1 MDKYIT
7 AFFIFLLFISKKSC
21 NFAADFEKKME
32 TFTFCG
38 LGVDAWITIATVF
51 AMFTVLLFTKLRSDV
66 VFLCAVGVLYI
77 TGVLDAK
84 EALSGISQASVA
96 VVGVLFVVIAGL
108 MHTGVLQ
115 WIVKHL
121 LGIPNTYTKAVM
133 RLMLPVA
140 ALSSFL
146 SNTTVVALFVN
157 IVKMWSKRLGI
168 SPSKLLIPLSY
179 ASGMGGVCTLI
190 GTPPN
195 LIISGLYEEK
205 TGEAMNILA
214 TTIPGLFCLA
224 IGVLSII
231 AIRRLL
237 PNRKAPEEAFESTG
251 DYTVEMLVPSD
262 NQHIGQTVGELGLNT
277 VHGGSLIELR
287 HFDDEKILSPVP
299 DDEPLMGGDRL
310 IYAGQIGDLLELEIS
325 HGLVNADHHVF
336 HYEDAPKSHHSL
348 RTAYITFGSGLIGT
362 TMGTN
367 GFEKEHKVTL
377 VAVSRRGCRIEES
390 PREVVLKAGDTLLLE
405 GVKELQADTKMM
417 SRDLHFFESNDIP
430 NISIRTFISSAIMI
444 AMVTLS
450 ALGVLPLLQSAILAV
465 FAMLIFRCCSPEQ
478 AMRSINWDILMIFAC
493 SAVLGLAIQK
503 TGIAEMLATS
513 ILDIC
518 GTNPIVVMTAICF
531 AGTFITEFISNTAAG
546 AMFFPIMYEA
556 AVKLGY
562 EPYPFLIALMIAV
575 SSSFATPIGSPTH
588 MLVYGPGG
596 YRFSDFLRIGLLM
609 NIIILAANILIVN
622 LVYPLTPL
630 P

>member
-1 MDKYIT
+1 M
-7 AFFIFLLFISKKSC
+7 ISLVS
-21 NFAADFEKKME
+21 NFSWLGF
-32 TFTFCG
+32 G
-38 LGVDAWITIATVF
+38 LDAWITIVTVF
-51 AMFTVLLFTKLRSDV
+51 AMFTVLLFTRIRSDV
-66 VFLCAVGVLYI
+66 VFLCAVGVLYV

-84 EALSGISQASVA
+84 ETLSGISQTSVA

-115 WIVKHL
+115 WIVKHM
-121 LGIPNTYTKAVM
+121 LGIPKGYARSVL

-157 IVKMWSKRLGI
+157 IVKMWSKKLGI

-224 IGVLSII
+224 VGVLSII
-231 AIRRLL
+231 ALRRLL
-237 PNRKAPEEAFESTG
+237 PDRKSPEAAFESTG

-262 NQHIGQTVGELGLNT
+262 NKHIGMTIGELGLNS
-277 VHGGSLIELR
+277 VQGGSLIEIR
-287 HFDDEKILSPVP
+287 RFDDEKIVSPVP

-310 IYAGQIGDLLELEIS
+310 IYAGQITDLLELENS
-325 HGLVNADHHVF
+325 HGLVNADHPVF
-336 HYEDAPKSHHSL
+336 HYEDAAKNNHHL
-348 RTAYITFGSGLIGT
+348 RTAYVNFGSHLIGT

-367 GFEKEHKVTL
+367 GFEKEHGVTL
-377 VAVSRRGCRIEES
+377 VAVSRRGSRLEQS
-390 PREVVLKAGDTLLLE
+390 PREVQLEAGDTLLIE
-405 GVKELQADTKMM
+405 SVNEWKTDTKAL
-417 SRDLHFFESNDIP
+417 SRDLHFFESEEIP
-430 NISIRTFISSAIMI
+430 NIGWGTFVSSAIMI
-444 AMVTLS
+444 AMVALS
-450 ALGVLPLLQSAILAV
+450 AFNVLPLLQCAILAV
-465 FAMLIFRCCSPEQ
+465 FAMFLFRCCTPEQ

-493 SAVLGLAIQK
+493 SAVLGIAIQK
-503 TGIAEMLATS
+503 TGIAERMATG
-513 ILDIC
+513 ILDLC
-518 GTNPIVVMTAICF
+518 GTNPIVVMTAICL

-556 AVKLGY
+556 AEKLGY
-562 EPYPFLIALMIAV
+562 EPFPFLIALMIAV

-596 YRFSDFLRIGLLM
+596 YRFSDFLKIGLIM
-609 NIIILAANILIVN
+609 NLIILAANILIVN

-630 P
+630 Q

>member
-1 MDKYIT
+1 MMI
-7 AFFIFLLFISKKSC
+7 
-21 NFAADFEKKME
+21 
-32 TFTFCG
+32 
-38 LGVDAWITIATVF
+38 LGFSIHAWITIVTVLT
-51 AMFTVLLFTKLRSDV
+51 MFSVLLFTKLRSDL
-66 VFLCAVGVLYI
+66 VFLGAIAVLFL
-77 TGVLDAK
+77 TGVLDASD
-84 EALSGISQASVA
+84 AFSGFSNTSVI
-96 VVGVLFVVIAGL
+96 VIGVLFVVVAGL
-108 MHTGVLQ
+108 TYTGVLQ

-121 LGIPNTYTKAVM
+121 LGQPKSYKGAVA

-140 ALSSFL
+140 ALSAFL

-157 IVKMWSKRLGI
+157 IVKMWSKKLNI

-224 IGVLSII
+224 VGVLSII
-231 AIRRLL
+231 ALRKLL
-237 PNRKAPEEAFESTG
+237 PERKAPEEAFESTG

-262 NQHIGQTVGELGLNT
+262 NPHIGMTIGELGLNS
-277 VHGGSLIELR
+277 VQGGSLIEIR
-287 HFDDEKILSPVP
+287 HFDDEKIVSPVP

-310 IYAGQIGDLLELEIS
+310 IYAGQIGDLLELERS
-325 HGLVNADHHVF
+325 HGLVNADHPVF
-336 HYEDAPKSHHSL
+336 HYEDAPKSTHHL
-348 RTAYITFGSGLIGT
+348 RTAYINFGSHLIDT

-367 GFEKEHKVTL
+367 GFEKEHSVTL
-377 VAVSRRGCRIEES
+377 VAVSRRGSRIEES

-405 GVKELQADTKMM
+405 SVQEMKTDTKAM
-417 SRDLHFFESNDIP
+417 SRDLHFFESEELP
-430 NISIRTFISSAIMI
+430 NIGWGTFVSSAIMI
-444 AMVTLS
+444 AMVALS
-450 ALGVLPLLQSAILAV
+450 ALGVMPLLQCAVLAV
-465 FAMLIFRCCSPEQ
+465 FAMLLFRCCTPEQ

-493 SAVLGLAIQK
+493 SAVLGVAIQK
-503 TGIAEMLATS
+503 TGIAERMATG

-518 GTNPIVVMTAICF
+518 GTNPIVVMTAICL

-556 AVKLGY
+556 AEKLGY

-596 YRFSDFLRIGLLM
+596 YRFSDFLKIGLLM
-609 NIIILAANILIVN
+609 NLIILAANILIVN